1 VRALTF
7 HPPGDIRFET
17 VADPTLEAD
26 DDAIMRVERAGICG
40 SDLHVVHGRERG
52 LDPGSVMGHEF
63 VGRVIAT
70 GAAVA
75 RVASGDRVVA
85 PFTTCCGACFYCRH
99 GLSARC
105 SKGRLFGWVENG
117 VGLQGG
123 QAEYVRVPMADSTL
137 LPVPDDLPA
146 EAAVLLAD
154 VLPTGW
160 NCARLGEV
168 GPGSTAVVIGCGP
181 VGLMAVAAAAE
192 LGAERVFAVD
202 SVAERLAAAV
212 RFGAIP
218 LRLGVDDIGH
228 AVRDATEGRG
238 ADAVLEAVGSPE
250 AARLAIDL
258 VRPGGVISIAGVH
271 HEPHFDFSPAQA
283 YDRNLTLRIG
293 RCPARSLMP
302 ELLPV
307 LQRRPDL
314 AAIVTHWRP
323 LSEGVDAYRL
333 FDRKEDGCIKV
344 VLEP

>member
-17 VADPTLEAD
+17 VADPTLEAG
-26 DDAIMRVERAGICG
+26 DDAIVHVERAGICG
-40 SDLHVVHGRERG
+40 SDLHVVHGRERA

-63 VGRVIAT
+63 VGRVVAT
-70 GAAVA
+70 GAGLTRLAP
-75 RVASGDRVVA
+75 GDRVVA
-85 PFTTCCGACFYCRH
+85 AFTTCCGACFYCRR

-105 SKGRLFGWVENG
+105 PKGRLFGWVEG
-117 VGLQGG
+117 GIGLQGG
-123 QAEYVRVPMADSTL
+123 QAEYVRVPMADATL
-137 LPVPDDLPA
+137 FPLPQDMAV

-160 NCARLGEV
+160 HCARMAEV
-168 GPGSTAVVIGCGP
+168 GPGSVAVVIGCGP
-181 VGLMAVAAAAE
+181 VGLMAVAAANE
-192 LGAERVFAVD
+192 LGAARVFAVD
-202 SVAERLAAAV
+202 TVAERLAAAA
-212 RFGAIP
+212 RFGAVP
-218 LRLGVDDIGH
+218 LRLELDDIGQ

-238 ADAVLEAVGSPE
+238 ADALLEAVGSSE
-250 AARLAIDL
+250 AARLGFEL

-271 HEPHFDFSPAQA
+271 HEPRFEFSPAEA

-307 LQRRPDL
+307 LQRRPEL
-314 AAIVTHWRP
+314 ASIVTHRRP
-323 LSEGVDAYRL
+323 LADGVEAYRL